1 LRDFSPQAEASVE
14 PISGD
19 SVLAGDDDEHPDA
32 LRPVISSLAVSGS
45 EIRYSFPEDS
55 LTVITLKPAH

>member
-1 LRDFSPQAEASVE
+1 MET
-14 PISGD
+14 ISGD

-32 LRPVISSLAVSGS
+32 LRPVKSSLAVSRS